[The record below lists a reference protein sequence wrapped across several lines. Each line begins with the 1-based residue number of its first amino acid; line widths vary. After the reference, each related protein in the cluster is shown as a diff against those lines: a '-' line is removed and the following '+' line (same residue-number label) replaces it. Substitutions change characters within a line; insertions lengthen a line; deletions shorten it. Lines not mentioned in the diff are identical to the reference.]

1 MNTSTHLNHLISSG
15 NSNLLVLRNAI
26 VSNTDCKEVE
36 LFNALTCLSQIEGD
50 LMKDQKESEQ
60 TLIEKNFFKLSL
72 KEGKYENM
80 FHYGGMT
87 SMVVV
92 SNSKNIQK

>member
-1 MNTSTHLNHLISSG
+1 
-15 NSNLLVLRNAI
+15 
-26 VSNTDCKEVE
+26 
-36 LFNALTCLSQIEGD
+36 
-50 LMKDQKESEQ
+50 MKDQKESEQ